1 MRRCSGAS
9 LFGLAPCG
17 VLPAICL
24 TADAVRSYRTF
35 SPLPRHSARESATA
49 GGIFSVPLV
58 LQVTLTG
65 RYPAHCPSEFGLSSH
80 LAASDHLADCNN
92 LLLYLSR
99 PFLVGSR
106 TAPASCRDCCVV
118 CRSPRPSSRY
128 SRRFRAASPPA
139 MHARPI
145 P

>member
-35 SPLPRHSARESATA
+35 SPLPRHSSRSEDRRATA

-58 LQVTLTG
+58 LRVAPTG
-65 RYPAHCPSEFGLSSH
+65 NYPAHCPAEFGLSSLH
-80 LAASDHLADCNN
+80 LRPPVLLAERRRATADGDHPAHHDGI
-92 LLLYLSR
+92 SR
-99 PFLVGSR
+99 ITYPSVSCEIPYCSSFL
-106 TAPASCRDCCVV
+106 
-118 CRSPRPSSRY
+118 
-128 SRRFRAASPPA
+128 
-139 MHARPI
+139 
-145 P
+145 